1 MASKTQSIE
10 QVLRSA
16 LSTWATAQS
25 VSVSWP
31 NEPFDPTSV
40 SKYVA
45 VDFLPA
51 NPQTIFI
58 ERTEKQRWRGIFQV
72 TIMVQAGS
80 EVSGR
85 FDVYTLEES
94 LNTVFKRGYPL
105 SYGGLDVQIENVTSE
120 QIISDGA
127 WVWKPVSINFRCEV

>member
-10 QVLRSA
+10 QVLRYHMDQ
-16 LSTWATAQS
+16 WATAQS

-31 NEPFDPTSV
+31 NEPFDPTAV

-51 NPQTIFI
+51 DPQTIFI
-58 ERTEKQRWRGIFQV
+58 ERTEKQRWRGVFQV
-72 TIMVQAGS
+72 TIYVQDGS

-85 FDVYTLEES
+85 YDLYTLEES

-105 SYGGLDVQIENVTSE
+105 SYGGLNVQIENVTSE
-120 QIISDGA
+120 QILSDSA
-127 WVWKPVSINFRCEV
+127 WIWKPVSINFRCEV